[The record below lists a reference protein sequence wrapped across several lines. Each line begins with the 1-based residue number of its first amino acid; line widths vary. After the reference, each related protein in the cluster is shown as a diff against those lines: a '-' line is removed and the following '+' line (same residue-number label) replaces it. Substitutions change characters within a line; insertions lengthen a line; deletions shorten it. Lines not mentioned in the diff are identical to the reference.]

1 MPIAILFA
9 LLVISAGAA
18 VLRMFGLGK
27 GVAAVGLA
35 PAAGLAVLAIVST
48 STGLL
53 NLPPPLPGLAVLA
66 IALAGASL
74 TVRDRQTVAA
84 ASRALIAEQPLASGT
99 LLLALVVPC
108 VAIGLAFAGVQAP
121 LSPHDGAFHVET
133 IDRFRRGVAALAWY
147 PPGLAALFGASL
159 QLLPWIDSAEGA
171 FGLGLGLT
179 VLAPIALFGLGTT
192 IWRDLRAASAAA
204 LLVGFTYIF
213 PYYPQVWGGWPQL
226 MGLLLVIGLWTVAS
240 EYLAR
245 PSWRAAGL
253 AGVLV
258 GGIVIVHGTELYT
271 SSVVLLVLAVANSRR
286 LPWRRLPRDIAAAVA
301 IALVCAVPYLPAL
314 LHFAGTG
321 GAYQVGLEDGRAME
335 LGAKSATVTEL
346 LGVFTLNALGVDLPV
361 RVVLLVGGA
370 IWAFRQ
376 RTGRALV
383 AASAVFA
390 ALAVVSSFL
399 NFLPPV
405 RFVYAATFPWSLPF
419 RQMTFASVPL
429 VLIAGGGAVG
439 LSGMWSGL
447 LARLRGATRRRTQ
460 RVGRL
465 LVVSWLLLTT
475 WALTAFLAI
484 PRETTASFSDDDAA
498 AMAWLRQ
505 HAAADDVVANDRFAD
520 AGIWA
525 PYKAGVRIVEYRAF
539 NDPSTAAQRALVL
552 DNVGALDG
560 KPEAAA
566 AACELH
572 VRYVY
577 HGAQNSAWQPRQFPP
592 LDELR
597 GSAAL
602 EEVFSSGEAV
612 VFRTRLG
619 PQCG

>member
-27 GVAAVGLA
+27 GVAALGLA

-48 STGLL
+48 WTGLL
-53 NLPPPLPGLAVLA
+53 NLAPPLPGLALLA

-74 TVRDRQTVAA
+74 TVGDRQTVAA

-99 LLLALVVPC
+99 LLIALVVPC
-108 VAIGLAFAGVQAP
+108 VAIGFAFAGVQAP

-133 IDRFRRGVAALAWY
+133 IDHFRRGVAALAWY

-213 PYYPQVWGGWPQL
+213 PYYPQVWGRWPTL
-226 MGLLLVIGLWTVAS
+226 MGLA
-240 EYLAR
+240 
-245 PSWRAAGL
+245 
-253 AGVLV
+253 
-258 GGIVIVHGTELYT
+258 
-271 SSVVLLVLAVANSRR
+271 
-286 LPWRRLPRDIAAAVA
+286 
-301 IALVCAVPYLPAL
+301 
-314 LHFAGTG
+314 
-321 GAYQVGLEDGRAME
+321 
-335 LGAKSATVTEL
+335 
-346 LGVFTLNALGVDLPV
+346 V
-361 RVVLLVGGA
+361 RVVLLVAGA

-390 ALAVVSSFL
+390 ALAVISSFL

-429 VLIAGGGAVG
+429 VLIAGGGVVG

-465 LVVSWLLLTT
+465 LVVSWLVLTT

-505 HAAADDVVANDRFAD
+505 HAAADDVLANDRFAD

-525 PYKAGVRIVEYRAF
+525 PYKAGARILEYRGF
-539 NDPSTAAQRALVL
+539 SDPSTAAQRALVL

-577 HGAQNSAWQPRQFPP
+577 HGAQNSAWQPRPFPP
-592 LDELR
+592 
-597 GSAAL
+597 
-602 EEVFSSGEAV
+602 
-612 VFRTRLG
+612 
-619 PQCG
+619 

>member
-18 VLRMFGLGK
+18 VLRVFGLGK
-27 GVAAVGLA
+27 GVAALGLA
-35 PAAGLAVLAIVST
+35 PAGGLAVLAIMST
-48 STGLL
+48 WTGLL
-53 NLPPPLPGLAVLA
+53 NLPPPLPGLALLA

-74 TVRDRQTVAA
+74 TVGDRQTVAA
-84 ASRALIAEQPLASGT
+84 ATRALIAEQPLASGT
-99 LLLALVVPC
+99 LLIALVVPC

-133 IDRFRRGVAALAWY
+133 LDRFRRGVAALAWY
-147 PPGLAALFGASL
+147 PPGLAALFGA
-159 QLLPWIDSAEGA
+159 
-171 FGLGLGLT
+171 
-179 VLAPIALFGLGTT
+179 
-192 IWRDLRAASAAA
+192 
-204 LLVGFTYIF
+204 
-213 PYYPQVWGGWPQL
+213 
-226 MGLLLVIGLWTVAS
+226 LLL
-240 EYLAR
+240 
-245 PSWRAAGL
+245 
-253 AGVLV
+253 
-258 GGIVIVHGTELYT
+258 
-271 SSVVLLVLAVANSRR
+271 LLLLAVANWRR
-286 LPWRRLPRDIAAAVA
+286 LPWRRLPRDVAAAAA

-335 LGAKSATVTEL
+335 LGAKSATVAEL

-361 RVVLLVGGA
+361 RVVLLVAGA

-405 RFVYAATFPWSLPF
+405 RFVYAATFPWSLPC
-419 RQMTFASVPL
+419 RQMAFASVPL
-429 VLIAGGGAVG
+429 ALLAGGGAIG
-439 LSGMWSGL
+439 LGGAWSGL

-465 LVVSWLLLTT
+465 LVASWLLLTT

-484 PRETTASFSDDDAA
+484 PRESTASFSDDDAA

-619 PQCG
+619 PRCS